1 MCDNLTYPLRIQN
14 VPRKIANAEAERW
27 AARIGLTQV
36 LTRSAAVL
44 SGGEKQKLALA
55 RALIRKPEVLFLDE
69 PCASLDGRA
78 TREIETLLLQA
89 SADGTR
95 IIMATHDMGQARRL
109 GSEVLFILQGKLHE
123 FSPAEVFFTNAKTDA
138 ARAFL
143 NGDIIE

>member
-1 MCDNLTYPLRIQN
+1 
-14 VPRKIANAEAERW
+14 VPRKTANSEAERW
-27 AARIGLTQV
+27 AARIGLEQA

-55 RALIRKPEVLFLDE
+55 RALIREPEVLFLDE

-89 SADGTR
+89 RADGTR
-95 IIMATHDMGQARRL
+95 IIMATHDVGQARRL
-109 GSEVLFILQGKLHE
+109 ASEVLFILQGKLHE
-123 FSPAEVFFTNAKTDA
+123 FSPAEVFFENAKTDA